1 MHNGEKNL
9 RGTCQALSPFKLEG
23 NLPIFLLFFFNNN
36 NNNNNLQFLKRK
48 SLYFVTLTEEGAFD
62 LGILQPLQNLQ
73 ALFTEIQISHHL
85 SKITKKKKIIII
97 QTIQMTK
104 ILPQIMAN
112 WKKTPTITQL
122 FKPNYIFSN

>member
-62 LGILQPLQNLQ
+62 LGILQPPQNLQ

-85 SKITKKKKIIII
+85 SKITKKNNNNNNPVNSDDK
-97 QTIQMTK
+97 
-104 ILPQIMAN
+104 N
-112 WKKTPTITQL
+112 SS
-122 FKPNYIFSN
+122 PNNGKLEENSNYNTTL